1 MTDPWAC
8 LMFLAHWARGM
19 DATTQRLVAAL
30 PARIGASR
38 SGQIYSVTV
47 LKAAKTPYGIPRL
60 HAQGEG

>member
-19 DATTQRLVAAL
+19 DATTQRQVAAL

-38 SGQIYSVTV
+38 SGPIYFVTG
-47 LKAAKTPYGIPRL
+47 LSDPKTPYGIPRL
-60 HAQGEG
+60 HARGGG